1 MIFNNHSKFNG
12 CHAFLSASQFH
23 WIRYSDEKVIDKYAK
38 QQAAKKG
45 TELHDFASKCI
56 QLGQKLPQSK
66 KTLNSFVNDAIGYRM
81 ETEQVLFYSENCF
94 GTADAISF
102 DEKERFLRIHDLKTG
117 ITPAHFEQLMIYA
130 AIFCLEYS
138 YDPNSISIELRLYQ
152 NDEVLILEPDPRD
165 ICDIMDTIVRFDKL
179 INKEKLGVDY
189 YGI

>member
-1 MIFNNHSKFNG
+1 MNFNKHLNLSG
-12 CHAFLSASQFH
+12 CHAFLSASQYH
-23 WIRYSDEKVIDKYAK
+23 WIRYSEEKLLDKYIK

-45 TELHDFASKCI
+45 SELHDFASKCI
-56 QLGQKLPQSK
+56 QLGQKLPNSK
-66 KTLNSFVNDAIGYRM
+66 KTLNAFVNDAIGYRM
-81 ETEQVLFYSENCF
+81 ETEQVLFYSENCY

-130 AIFCLEYS
+130 AMFCLEYS

-165 ICDIMDTIVRFDKL
+165 ICDIMETIVRFDKL
-179 INKEKLGVDY
+179 INKEKLGEEY
-189 YGI
+189 YG

>member
-130 AIFCLEYS
+130 AMFCLEYN
-138 YDPNSISIELRLYQ
+138 YDPNTISIELRLYQ

>member
-117 ITPAHFEQLMIYA
+117 ITPAHFEQLLIYA
-130 AIFCLEYS
+130 AMFCLEYN

>member
-130 AIFCLEYS
+130 AMFCLEYN

>member
-23 WIRYSDEKVIDKYAK
+23 WIRYSDEKIIDKYAK